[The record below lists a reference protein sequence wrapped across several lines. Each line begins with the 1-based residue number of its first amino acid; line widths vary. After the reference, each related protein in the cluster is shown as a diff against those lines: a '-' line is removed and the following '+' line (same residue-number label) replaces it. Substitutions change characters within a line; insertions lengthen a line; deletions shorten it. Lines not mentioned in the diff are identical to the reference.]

1 VELLM
6 AQFRTDK
13 NIIDSGQVFT
23 RYEIMM
29 LPDRLTP
36 SGTAVDAFGRI
47 RVAQPHTLFDSQH
60 QDVENDK
67 WDTLITGSG
76 TKTHLPNES
85 AIKLEISTA
94 NNDSIIRETLRVMP
108 YQPGKSLLIMNT
120 FVMGTPKA
128 NVVQRV
134 GYFSSSNG
142 IYLENDSGTNYLVLR
157 SSVTGSVVEIR
168 VAQTDWNID
177 TFDGN
182 GYSGQGTEIA
192 HKTGLD
198 VSKSN
203 LFWLDIEWLGVG
215 DVRCGF
221 LVDGLL
227 KTAHVFHHDNRNDT
241 TYMRSAILPLRYEI
255 YNKGATT
262 SNTVMRQICSTV
274 ISEGGYNQINQTR
287 SASTPLTGKNLTNG
301 INNPMIS
308 LRLKSDRLNAVAIPV
323 AVDLYGLQATA
334 FKYRVYENVT
344 SLTGE
349 SWTTTD
355 SSSAV
360 QYDLSATAMT
370 GGTLLKEGIFKGL
383 ESSKEIN
390 LRDELNGVIQLTRKI
405 NAANGDIF
413 TIAIQPTTNND
424 DAIVALSWQEHIN

>member
-1 VELLM
+1 M

>member
-1 VELLM
+1 M

-36 SGTAVDAFGRI
+36 SGTSVDAFGRL
-47 RVAQPHTLFDSQH
+47 RVSQPHTLFDSQH

-85 AIKLEISTA
+85 AISLQIGTA
-94 NNDSIIRETLRVMP
+94 NNDSIIRETLRTMP

-120 FVMGTPKA
+120 FAMGEPKA
-128 NVVQRV
+128 NVVQKL
-134 GYFSSSNG
+134 GYFGTDNG
-142 IYLENDSGTNYLVLR
+142 IYFENDSGINYLVLR
-157 SSVTGSVVEIR
+157 SSVTGTVIETR
-168 VAQTDWNID
+168 VAQNEWNID
-177 TFDGN
+177 RFDGT
-182 GYSGQGTEIA
+182 GYSSQGTGLE
-192 HKTGLD
+192 HETGLN
-198 VSKSN
+198 VTKSN
-203 LFWLDIEWLGVG
+203 LFWMDIEWLGVG

-227 KTAHVFHHDNRNDT
+227 KTAHVFHNDNRNTT

-255 YNKGATT
+255 FNKGVTT
-262 SNTVMRQICSTV
+262 SNTTMRQICSTV
-274 ISEGGYNQINQTR
+274 ASEGGYTQINQSR
-287 SASTPLTGKNLTNG
+287 SASNPLTGKNLTNS
-301 INNPMIS
+301 IDNPVVSI
-308 LRLKSDRLNAVAIPV
+308 RLKTNRLNAVVIPV

-334 FKYRVYENVT
+334 YKYRIYENVT
-344 SLTGE
+344 SLTSA
-349 SWTTTD
+349 SWVTTD
-355 SSSAV
+355 NASAV
-360 QYDLSATAMT
+360 EYDISATAMT
-370 GGTLLKEGIFKGL
+370 GGTLLKEGIFKGQ
-383 ESSKEIN
+383 ESSKEID
-390 LRDELNGVIQLTRKI
+390 LLGQLDGSIQLTRKI

-413 TIAIQPTTNND
+413 TIAVVPTTNND

>member
-1 VELLM
+1 M

-13 NIIDSGQVFT
+13 SIIDSGQVFT

-29 LPDRLTP
+29 LSDRLTP
-36 SGTAVDAFGRI
+36 SGTAVDAFGRM

-94 NNDSIIRETLRVMP
+94 NNNSIIRETLRVMP

-120 FVMGTPKA
+120 FAMGVPKA
-128 NVVQRV
+128 NVVQRT
-134 GYFSSSNG
+134 GYFSANNG

-157 SSVTGSVVEIR
+157 SSVTGSVVENR
-168 VAQTDWNID
+168 VAQSNWNID
-177 TFDGN
+177 RFDGN

-192 HKTGLD
+192 HRTGLD

-227 KTAHVFHHDNRNDT
+227 KTAHVFHHDNRNET

-255 YNKGATT
+255 YNKGVTT
-262 SNTVMRQICSTV
+262 SNTTMRQICSTV

-287 SASTPLTGKNLTNG
+287 SASTPLAGKNLTNG
-301 INNPMIS
+301 INNPMVS

-323 AVDLYGLQATA
+323 SADMYGLQATA
-334 FKYRVYENVT
+334 FKYRIYENVT
-344 SLTGE
+344 SLTNA

-383 ESSKEIN
+383 ESAKEIS
-390 LRDELNGVIQLTRKI
+390 LRDELDGVIQLTRKI

-413 TIAIQPTTNND
+413 TIAIEPTTNND

>member
-1 VELLM
+1 M

-29 LPDRLTP
+29 LSDRLTP
-36 SGTAVDAFGRI
+36 SGTSVDAFGRI
-47 RVAQPHTLFDSQH
+47 RVAQPYTLFDSQH

-85 AIKLEISTA
+85 VIKLEIGTA
-94 NNDSIIRETLRVMP
+94 NNDGIIRETLRTMP

-120 FVMGTPKA
+120 FTMGTPKA

-134 GYFSSSNG
+134 GYFTANNG
-142 IYLENDSGTNYLVLR
+142 IYFENDSGNNYIVLR
-157 SSVTGSVVEIR
+157 SSVTGNVVEQR

-177 TFDGN
+177 RFDGT
-182 GYSGQGTEIA
+182 GFSSQGAGPE
-192 HKTGLD
+192 HSVGLNVD
-198 VSKSN
+198 KSN
-203 LFWLDIEWLGVG
+203 LFWLDVEWLGVG

-227 KTAHVFHHDNRNDT
+227 KTAHIFHNDNKNPT

-255 YNKGATT
+255 FNKGVTT
-262 SNTVMRQICSTV
+262 SNTAMRQICSTV
-274 ISEGGYNQINQTR
+274 ISEGGYNQINQSR
-287 SASTPLTGKNLTNG
+287 SASNPITGKNLTAG
-301 INNPMIS
+301 INNPMVSI
-308 LRLKSDRLNAVAIPV
+308 RLKSNRLNAVVVPV

-334 FKYRVYENVT
+334 FKYRIFENVT
-344 SLTGE
+344 SLTNA
-349 SWTTTD
+349 SWATTD
-355 SSSAV
+355 VSSAV
-360 QYDLSATAMT
+360 EYDLSATAMT
-370 GGTLLKEGIFKGL
+370 GGTLVKEGIFKGL
-383 ESSKEIN
+383 EVAKEID
-390 LRDELNGVIQLTRKI
+390 LMGHLDGAIQLTRKI

-413 TIAIQPTTNND
+413 TIAIEPTTNND
-424 DAIVALSWQEHIN
+424 DAVVALSWQEHIN

>member
-1 VELLM
+1 M

-29 LPDRLTP
+29 LSDRLTP
-36 SGTAVDAFGRI
+36 SGTAVDAFGRLRI
-47 RVAQPHTLFDSQH
+47 SHPHTLFDSQH

-85 AIKLEISTA
+85 TIKLEIATA
-94 NNDSIIRETLRVMP
+94 NNDSIIRETLRTMP

-120 FVMGTPKA
+120 FAMGEPKA

-134 GYFSSSNG
+134 GYFTANNG
-142 IYLENDSGTNYLVLR
+142 IYFENDSGNNYLVLR
-157 SSVTGSVVEIR
+157 TSVTGNVVETRI
-168 VAQTDWNID
+168 AQTDWNVD
-177 TFDGN
+177 KFDGT
-182 GYSGQGTEIA
+182 GYTSQQKGTGHE
-192 HKTGLD
+192 TGLN
-198 VSKSN
+198 VAKSN

-227 KTAHVFHHDNRNDT
+227 KTAHIFHNDNRNDT
-241 TYMRSAILPLRYEI
+241 VYMRSAILPLRYEI
-255 YNKGATT
+255 FNKGATT
-262 SNTVMRQICSTV
+262 SNTSMRQICSSV
-274 ISEGGYNQINQTR
+274 ISEGGYTQINQSR
-287 SASTPLTGKNLTNG
+287 SASNPLTGKNLTNL
-301 INNPMIS
+301 INNPMVSI
-308 LRLKSDRLNAVAIPV
+308 RLKTNRLNAVVVPV

-334 FKYRVYENVT
+334 YKYRIFENVT
-344 SLTGE
+344 SLTGA

-355 SSSAV
+355 SASAV
-360 QYDLSATAMT
+360 EYDISATAMT

-383 ESSKEIN
+383 EVAREIDLMN
-390 LRDELNGVIQLTRKI
+390 QLDGVIQLTRKI

-413 TIAIQPTTNND
+413 TIAIEPTTNND
-424 DAIVALSWQEHIN
+424 DAVVALSWQEHIN

>member
-1 VELLM
+1 M

-29 LPDRLTP
+29 LSDRLTP
-36 SGTAVDAFGRI
+36 TGTATDAFGRL
-47 RVAQPHTLFDSQH
+47 RVSAPYTLFDSQH

-85 AIKLEISTA
+85 TIKLEIGTA
-94 NNDSIIRETLRVMP
+94 NNDSIIRETLRTMP

-120 FVMGTPKA
+120 FVMGEPKA

-134 GYFSSSNG
+134 GYFTANNG
-142 IYLENDSGTNYLVLR
+142 VYLENDSGTNYLVLR
-157 SSVTGSVVEIR
+157 SYVTGNVVETKI
-168 VAQTDWNID
+168 VQSEWNTDK
-177 TFDGN
+177 FDST
-182 GYSGQGTEIA
+182 GYSSQGTGPE
-192 HKTGLD
+192 HVGGLD
-198 VSKSN
+198 VTKSN
-203 LFWLDIEWLGVG
+203 LFWLDVEWLGVG

-227 KTAHVFHHDNRNDT
+227 KTAHIFHNDNRNPT

-255 YNKGATT
+255 FNKGVTS

-274 ISEGGYNQINQTR
+274 ISEGGYNQVNQSR
-287 SASTPLTGKNLTNG
+287 SASNPITGKNLTSS
-301 INNPMIS
+301 INNPMVSI
-308 LRLKSDRLNAVAIPV
+308 RLKTNRLNAVVVPV
-323 AVDLYGLQATA
+323 SVDLYGLQATA
-334 FKYRVYENVT
+334 FKYRIFENVT
-344 SLTGE
+344 SLTDA

-355 SSSAV
+355 AASAV
-360 QYDLSATAMT
+360 EYDISATAMT
-370 GGTLLKEGIFKGL
+370 GGTLIKEGIFKGL
-383 ESSKEIN
+383 EVAKEID
-390 LRDELNGVIQLTRKI
+390 LMGHLDGAIQLTRKI

-413 TIAIQPTTNND
+413 TVAIEPTTNND

>member
-1 VELLM
+1 M

-36 SGTAVDAFGRI
+36 SGTSVDAFGRL
-47 RVAQPHTLFDSQH
+47 RVSEPYTIFDSQH

-76 TKTHLPNES
+76 TKTHLPDES
-85 AIKLEISTA
+85 AIKLEIATA
-94 NNDSIIRETLRVMP
+94 NNDGIIRETLRTMP

-120 FVMGTPKA
+120 FVMGEPKA

-134 GYFSSSNG
+134 GYYTANNG
-142 IYLENDSGTNYLVLR
+142 VYFENDSGNNYIVLR
-157 SSVTGSVVEIR
+157 SSVTGNVVETR
-168 VAQTDWNID
+168 VAQTDWD
-177 TFDGN
+177 VDKFDGT
-182 GYSGQGTEIA
+182 GYSSQIAGTGHEN
-192 HKTGLD
+192 GLD
-198 VSKSN
+198 VTKSN
-203 LFWLDIEWLGVG
+203 LFWMDIEWLGVG

-227 KTAHVFHHDNRNDT
+227 KTAHIFHNDNRNPT

-255 YNKGATT
+255 FNKGVTT
-262 SNTVMRQICSTV
+262 SNTVMRQICSSV
-274 ISEGGYNQINQTR
+274 ISEGGYSQINQSR
-287 SASTPLTGKNLTNG
+287 SASNPIAGKNLTNN
-301 INNPMIS
+301 ISNPMVSI
-308 LRLKSDRLNAVAIPV
+308 RLKHGRLNAVVVPV

-334 FKYRVYENVT
+334 FKYRIYENVT
-344 SLTGE
+344 SLTGA

-355 SSSAV
+355 AASAV
-360 QYDLSATAMT
+360 EYDISATALT
-370 GGTLLKEGIFKGL
+370 GGVLLKEGIFKGL
-383 ESSKEIN
+383 DVAKEIDLLGHLGN
-390 LRDELNGVIQLTRKI
+390 TIQLTRKI

-413 TIAIQPTTNND
+413 TIAVQPTTNND